1 MANIHTYN
9 LEIKEHHLDSFGH
22 VNHAVYLEICEEAR
36 WQYCLENG
44 ISFED
49 IHRENIG
56 PIILE
61 ANIKYKKEIKNREK
75 IQIQTSFK
83 KIRDTI
89 FTIYHKIIKENGQ
102 IGADI
107 EISAAIWD
115 TKQRKIISPPA
126 KWQEIL
132 L

>member
-1 MANIHTYN
+1 MANSHTYN
-9 LEIKEHHLDSFGH
+9 LEVKEHHLDSFGH

-49 IHRENIG
+49 IHREKIG

-75 IQIQTSFK
+75 IQILTSFTK
-83 KIRDTI
+83 VRNTI
-89 FTIYHKIIKENGQ
+89 FTIHHTVVKEDGK
-102 IGADI
+102 IGAEI

-115 TKQRKIISPPA
+115 IKQRKIIYPPA
-126 KWQEIL
+126 NWQKIL